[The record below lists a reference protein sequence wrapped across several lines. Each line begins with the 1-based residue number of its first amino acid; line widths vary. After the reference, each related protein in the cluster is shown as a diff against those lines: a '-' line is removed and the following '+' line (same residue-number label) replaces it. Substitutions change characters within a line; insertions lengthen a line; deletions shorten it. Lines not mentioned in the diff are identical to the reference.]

1 MGAAWLVFGGAVAP
15 PRAGG
20 GGDGGGGD
28 GGGGG
33 AAGGG
38 DGGGGGGGAIVC
50 VGLACMDSTVW
61 VAAPPQPDSKCRA
74 RRSLSC
80 GGGNAANS
88 AVRARARAGVS
99 FASLRSRKAATAE
112 LAYS

>member
-1 MGAAWLVFGGAVAP
+1 MGAAWLVFGAAAAP
-15 PRAGG
+15 PRVAGG
-20 GGDGGGGD
+20 GAGGRG
-28 GGGGG
+28 
-33 AAGGG
+33 GGG

-74 RRSLSC
+74 QRSLSC

-88 AVRARARAGVS
+88 AVALTPA
-99 FASLRSRKAATAE
+99 LT
-112 LAYS
+112 